1 MTTAPSDRVVYWG
14 YGSALYYLS
23 ERRPATRFPYVTYL
37 TGAVEGTPYW
47 WSPFHPSQPL
57 EIPRAWDLF
66 FEDLERHPP
75 ALFVDTAEP
84 GYFGFYKFPPARY
97 PRLQEYL
104 EAPASGATD
113 NSIRRCARFER
124 SMSSAVVEMSQK
136 ASPVSAARVKLAIAT
151 ESSGGESY
159 AAEFLAA

>member
-1 MTTAPSDRVVYWG
+1 VREHTAPSDRVVYWR

-23 ERRPATRFPYVTYL
+23 ERRPATRSPYVTYL

-47 WSPFHPSQPL
+47 WSPFHPSHPP

-104 EAPASGATD
+104 EAHY
-113 NSIRRCARFER
+113 RRDMIAGFPVWARF
-124 SMSSAVVEMSQK
+124 
-136 ASPVSAARVKLAIAT
+136 P
-151 ESSGGESY
+151 
-159 AAEFLAA
+159 